1 MSTLEHDIHELSKMS
16 RSDIEQTYQHK
27 ISGREGK
34 DGITFIAQ
42 GRSGREYAIKMFKP
56 SKSSAKISEEAD
68 LQRKAAVVGV
78 APAVYAVN
86 PTQKYIVMEKMK
98 ETIVA
103 YKQRLH
109 GDARWE
115 LPRGLQAQLYA
126 LCVRLD
132 RGNVLHNDGNPLNLM
147 LSDSGRLFIIDY
159 GLSKKIDAKVRQ
171 TRGPQPN
178 VNLALWHFTRQLKH
192 HGILAPTLRRV
203 NTEYLDALKT
213 GGDYTDEVFLAEGEA
228 SLAASG
234 RATDPSGAIRRV
246 GRKRKP
252 AATVHQ
258 FVVPTVTAV
267 PVAAGV
273 SAALPTASAVP
284 TTPAA
289 APARRRQSTSRRSKS
304 RTRSRKKHRRSSTP
318 PRLAKRKPGAKVKFF
333 HPRFKKVYTGTF
345 VEFVRGD
352 AFPVKISFTSKNG
365 NTRTLRLESDALNPS
380 KSYVKRKQTE
390 S

>member
-1 MSTLEHDIHELSKMS
+1 MSTLGHDIRELSKMS
-16 RSDIEQTYQHK
+16 RSDIEQTYRHK

-56 SKSSAKISEEAD
+56 SKSSAKISEEAN
-68 LQRKAAVVGV
+68 LQRKAAAVGV

-109 GDARWE
+109 GDAQWE
-115 LPRGLQAQLYA
+115 LPRGFQAQLYA

-132 RGNVLHNDGNPLNLM
+132 RGDVLHNDGNPLNLM

-178 VNLALWHFTRQLKH
+178 VNLALWHFARQLKH
-192 HGILAPTLRRV
+192 HGILAPTLQRV
-203 NTEYLDALKT
+203 NKKYLDALKT

-234 RATDPSGAIRRV
+234 RTIDPSGAARRV

-252 AATVHQ
+252 VATVHQ
-258 FVVPTVTAV
+258 FVVPTATVV

-273 SAALPTASAVP
+273 SDALPTASAVP

-289 APARRRQSTSRRSKS
+289 ARRRRSTPRRSKS
-304 RTRSRKKHRRSSTP
+304 RTRPNEKHRRSATP

-345 VEFVRGD
+345 VEFVRGN
-352 AFPVKISFTSKNG
+352 ALPVKISFTSKNG
-365 NTRTLRLESDALNPS
+365 NARTLRLESAALNPS
-380 KSYVKRKQTE
+380 KSYVKRKQAE